1 MEEENEFSEEYTK
14 EWNSYLY
21 PNTNTLINKFGI
33 QDHDELA
40 EKDKEISFTRLVE
53 LYENPIKGD
62 FDTTHIIKIHEYLFS
77 DLYDWAG
84 QYRTVYMT
92 KKDTYFAEAK
102 DIEANLDEILF
113 ALKRRVKIVNSKFE
127 LADVLA
133 EYYINVQHVHPF
145 REGNSRTIREFF
157 RQFVLE
163 ITPLLRT
170 GPLELD
176 LTEFDKGIIATAR
189 ETMVKYF
196 KYPIVDQFNK
206 ALKKPEEVSENARKN
221 RI

>member
-1 MEEENEFSEEYTK
+1 MEFSEEYTK

-21 PNTNTLINKFGI
+21 PNTDTLINKLEI
-33 QDHDELA
+33 KDHDELA
-40 EKDKEISFTRLVE
+40 EKDKEISFEKLVD
-53 LYENPIKGD
+53 LYINPIEGN
-62 FDTTHIIKIHEYLFS
+62 FDAKHLKDIHRFLFS
-77 DLYDWAG
+77 DLYEWAG
-84 QYRTVYMT
+84 EYRTVYMT
-92 KKDTYFAEAK
+92 KKDTYFAEVK
-102 DIEANLDEILF
+102 DIETNLEEVLS
-113 ALKRRVKIVNSKFE
+113 ALKERVKSVGSKFE

-163 ITPLLRT
+163 ITPLLST

-176 LTEFDKGIIATAR
+176 LTEFDKEVIATAR
-189 ETMVKYF
+189 ETMAKYF
-196 KYPIVDQFNK
+196 KYPIVEQFNK
-206 ALKKPEEVSENARKN
+206 ALKKPEEIKNDQRRN